1 MKKYTIGA
9 LFTPDFRR
17 VLLIQKQRPD
27 WQKGKLN
34 LPGGHIEDDEDGPYC
49 VAREFEEEVG
59 IWILPEEWRS
69 IGKIVNDG
77 NYVVEILT
85 TIYHEKIHKQIK
97 FDLTDEPIM
106 WCDVNALPENCI
118 SNLHWLIPFAL
129 NTWKQGN
136 ADYITFGTFNYQY
149 PQP

>member
-1 MKKYTIGA
+1 MKQYTIGA

-34 LPGGHIEDDEDGPYC
+34 LPGGHIEPDEDGPLC
-49 VAREFEEEVG
+49 VAREFEEEAG
-59 IWILPEEWRS
+59 IWIIPEEWRS
-69 IGKIVNDG
+69 IGKIVNEGHYTVD
-77 NYVVEILT
+77 ILT
-85 TIYHEKIHKQIK
+85 TIYHENVHGPIK
-97 FDLTDEPIM
+97 FGITDEEVM
-106 WCDVNALPENCI
+106 WCDVNALPETVI

-129 NTWKQGN
+129 NVWKQGN
-136 ADYITFGTFNYQY
+136 ADHLTFGTFYYQY